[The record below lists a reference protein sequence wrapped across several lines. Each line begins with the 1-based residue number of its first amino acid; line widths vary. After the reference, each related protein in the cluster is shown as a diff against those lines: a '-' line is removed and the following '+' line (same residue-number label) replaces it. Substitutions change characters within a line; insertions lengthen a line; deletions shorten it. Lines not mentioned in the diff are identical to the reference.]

1 MIAAGIT
8 APFQFLWDQR
18 DQVITNLAQH
28 LTYFAVAM
36 ILALAIALPVGVW
49 LGHLHKGSFIAIN
62 LSNIGRA
69 LPTLAVL
76 AIGIGF
82 LGLTFLNIVVA
93 FVVLAIPPIL
103 TNAYVAVDGVD
114 PDAVEAARGMG
125 MRPLDVLLRVELPLA
140 LPLIFAGI
148 RTSVLF
154 VIATIPIAAIVG
166 GDGLGEII
174 NNQASYKLSGV
185 IGAAIVVAVLAL
197 VFDGALALLQRLV
210 TPRGLR
216 GLATAPGGVG
226 TPATEPPGTREAA
239 SPSLA

>member
-1 MIAAGIT
+1 MVAAGIT
-8 APFQFLWDQR
+8 APFRFLWDQR
-18 DQVITNLAQH
+18 DQVLTNLGQH
-28 LTYFAVAM
+28 LAYFGAAM
-36 ILALAIALPVGVW
+36 AIALAIGLPLGLW
-49 LGHLHKGSFIAIN
+49 LGHLHKGSFVAIN

-93 FVVLAIPPIL
+93 FVVLAVPPIL

-197 VFDGALALLQRLV
+197 VFDGALALIQRLV

-216 GLATAPGGVG
+216 GVVVARGGVG
-226 TPATEPPGTREAA
+226 APATDAPSTREAA
-239 SPSLA
+239 SPSPA